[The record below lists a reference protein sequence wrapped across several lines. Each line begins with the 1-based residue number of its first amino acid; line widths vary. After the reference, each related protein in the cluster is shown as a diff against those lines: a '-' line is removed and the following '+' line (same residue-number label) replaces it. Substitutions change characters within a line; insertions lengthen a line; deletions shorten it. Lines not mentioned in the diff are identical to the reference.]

1 MEKNKE
7 AASLQTPFTEA
18 FGIAWP
24 IVLAPMFLV
33 NTEKLVIAAAKAGI
47 MGTFPA
53 MNFRPMARYREA
65 IQKIKTETGNAPFG
79 INIIVQSS
87 NKLQQEQVD
96 IALEEGVQFII
107 SSLGSPRYLLK
118 LAHQTNTKVYCDVIG
133 LEMAKK
139 VADLGADGLVA
150 VGAGAGGHAGNIS
163 PFALVPN
170 LAQNIKLPVLAA
182 GSIVDGRGLA
192 AALALGASGAYM
204 GTRFI
209 ASAEAEVSAE
219 YKNAIIDAASE
230 QIVST
235 HKVDG
240 FPGNF
245 ILTPQLKKLGVEA
258 GFWELLAST
267 YPKFKRLIAL
277 SRAAKSLM
285 SEQGPKAN
293 YKTHFSAGHGV
304 GLIDSI
310 EPVELIVDRII
321 EQYRQ
326 IKSQLP

>member
-1 MEKNKE
+1 MK
-7 AASLQTPFTEA
+7 QTTERSGIETAFTEA
-18 FGIAWP
+18 FGIKYP

-33 NTEKLVIAAAKAGI
+33 NTEALVIAAAKAGI
-47 MGTFPA
+47 MGSFPA
-53 MNFRPMARYREA
+53 MNFRPMSRYREA
-65 IQKIKTETGNAPFG
+65 IQKIKAETDAPFG

-107 SSLGSPRYLLK
+107 SSLGSPRNLLK
-118 LAHQTNTKVYCDVIG
+118 LAHQTKTKVYCDVIG

-170 LAQNIKLPVLAA
+170 LAQNTNLPVLAA
-182 GSIVDGRGLA
+182 GSIVDGRGLG
-192 AALALGASGAYM
+192 AALALGAAGAYM

-209 ASAEAEVSAE
+209 ASTEAEVTEE
-219 YKNAIIDAASE
+219 YKNAIINASSE

-293 YKTHFSAGHGV
+293 YKTHFSAGHGA
-304 GLIDSI
+304 GLIHSI
-310 EPVELIVDRII
+310 EPVQVIVDNIVA
-321 EQYRQ
+321 QYQ
-326 IKSQLP
+326 ELKSQLP

>member
-1 MEKNKE
+1 MEKRIRLGIIE
-7 AASLQTPFTEA
+7 TAFTET
-18 FGIAWP
+18 FGIKYP

-33 NTEKLVIAAAKAGI
+33 NTEALVIAAAKAGI

-53 MNFRPMARYREA
+53 MNFRPMSRYREA
-65 IQKIKTETGNAPFG
+65 IKKIKEETDAPFG

-87 NKLQQEQVD
+87 NKLQQEQLD

-107 SSLGSPRYLLK
+107 SSLGSPRNLLQ

-163 PFALVPN
+163 PFALVPI
-170 LAQNIKLPVLAA
+170 LAQKTNLPVLAA

-192 AALALGASGAYM
+192 AALSLGASGAYM

-209 ASAEAEVSAE
+209 ASAEAEVSEE
-219 YKNAIIDAASE
+219 YKSAIINAASE

-258 GFWELLAST
+258 GFWELLVST

-285 SEQGPKAN
+285 SKQGPKAN

-304 GLIDSI
+304 GLIHSI
-310 EPVELIVDRII
+310 ESVQTIVEAVIAEYQD
-321 EQYRQ
+321 
-326 IKSQLP
+326 IKSKLP